1 MCWLRFAVCVCV
13 CVCEC
18 VQLVS
23 RVYSCLFSR
32 CECVRAVVVVIVMLT
47 FLIVRQSIR
56 FSIDILA
63 SSLPACLPPHS
74 SLPAS
79 PPLSISL
86 CRRRCLTLICS
97 ITRNLQ
103 VLRGSLSL
111 CCCLCLCLCL
121 CCRCLP
127 GWECACLSV
136 CMCVCLFVCIALRVW
151 QSLCLPACLSVCLYC
166 VSFCF
171 SHSPYSLMFLYV
183 LRLFWFLNLF
193 TIIDGN

>member
-1 MCWLRFAVCVCV
+1 MCAC
-13 CVCEC
+13 
-18 VQLVS
+18 
-23 RVYSCLFSR
+23 SR
-32 CECVRAVVVVIVMLT
+32 CCCCDCYAHVFNRSSVDSVFNRHLGIVVT
-47 FLIVRQSIR
+47 
-56 FSIDILA
+56 
-63 SSLPACLPPHS
+63 CLPSPHS

-127 GWECACLSV
+127 CWECACVCECVSVFVCLYCAACVTVSLS
-136 CMCVCLFVCIALRVW
+136 VCLFVYIAFRFA
-151 QSLCLPACLSVCLYC
+151 SLIRLIHSCFCTFCACFDFLIFLP
-166 VSFCF
+166 
-171 SHSPYSLMFLYV
+171 
-183 LRLFWFLNLF
+183 
-193 TIIDGN
+193 